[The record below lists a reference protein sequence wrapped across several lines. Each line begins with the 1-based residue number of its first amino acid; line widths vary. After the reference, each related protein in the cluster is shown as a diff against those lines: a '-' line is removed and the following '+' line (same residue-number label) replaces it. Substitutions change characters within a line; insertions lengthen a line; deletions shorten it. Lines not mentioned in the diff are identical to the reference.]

1 MMGADKPRGIAV
13 VDVGATNSKVALFD
27 AAMNVIA
34 ERKVASVHRPAP
46 PYASIDPAPL
56 ASFLA
61 ETLPELDRIL
71 PIDTVVPA
79 AHGAALALVGEDG
92 NLAMPVMDY
101 MAVPPA
107 DVIAEYRKIEPPF
120 SETFGPLLPMA
131 LTHGLQLYWQE
142 TRFPDAFARVATVM
156 PWIQYVSYLLSGV
169 TAVEISSI
177 SCQSQLV
184 DVQARTY
191 SSLAHG
197 RGWDRFFPPMFM
209 AWDVLGPLKP
219 EYRGAKFQGRGA
231 VLAGVHD
238 SSANYLR
245 YLAAGQG
252 SFTLLSTG
260 TWIIG
265 FDTDADLDHLDK
277 DRDTVSN
284 TDVLGRVVASCR
296 FFGGKEFE
304 IIAAGAPA
312 EAARPETVQRL
323 TMQGTM
329 PLASFTDSGGPMPG
343 TGGKGRVIGPEVET
357 AEERSSVGALYCALM
372 CDQSLDAIGSK
383 ARIIIDGPFA
393 ENPVFLAILAALR
406 PKQQVF
412 ASDLRDG
419 TTAGAAVLALMQGNG
434 RLPQIALTLR
444 PVAPAK
450 LEGLEPYR
458 QDWLARSRAQA

>member
-1 MMGADKPRGIAV
+1 MGAGKPRGIAV
-13 VDVGATNSKVALFD
+13 VDVGATNIKVALFD
-27 AAMNVIA
+27 PALNVVA
-34 ERKVASVHRPAP
+34 ERKIASAHRPAP
-46 PYASIDPAPL
+46 PYAQIDPAPL
-56 ASFLA
+56 AAFLV
-61 ETLPELDRIL
+61 ETLPALDQIL
-71 PIDTVVPA
+71 PIDTIVPA
-79 AHGAALALVGEDG
+79 AHGAALALVAEDG
-92 NLAMPVMDY
+92 SLAMPVMDY
-101 MAVPPA
+101 MAVPPD

-142 TRFPDAFARVATVM
+142 TRFPEEFARVATVM

-169 TAVEISSI
+169 PAVEISSI

-184 DVQARTY
+184 DVKARTY
-191 SSLAHG
+191 SSLAHN
-197 RGWDRFFPPMFM
+197 RGWDRFFPPMAM
-209 AWDVLGPLKP
+209 AWDVLGPLKSGLS
-219 EYRGAKFQGRGA
+219 RRRISTA
-231 VLAGVHD
+231 VARCLPASMIRAPITCAIWQPGE
-238 SSANYLR
+238 
-245 YLAAGQG
+245 G

-265 FDTDADLDHLDK
+265 FDTDADLDGLDK

-312 EAARPETVQRL
+312 EAARLETVKRL
-323 TMQGTM
+323 MARGTI
-329 PLASFTDSGGPMPG
+329 PLPSFTDSGGPMPG
-343 TGGKGRVIGPEVET
+343 TGGKGRIIGPEVET
-357 AEERSSVGALYCALM
+357 AEERSSIGALYCALM

-406 PKQQVF
+406 PDQPVL

-419 TTAGAAVLALMQGNG
+419 TTAGAAVLALMEGNG
-434 RLPQIALTLR
+434 KLPQIALNLR
-444 PVAPAK
+444 PVSPAK
-450 LEGLEPYR
+450 IDGLQRYR

>member
-1 MMGADKPRGIAV
+1 MMGAGKPRGIAV

-27 AAMNVIA
+27 AALNVVA
-34 ERKVASVHRPAP
+34 ERKVASTHRPAP
-46 PYASIDPAPL
+46 PYASIDPEPL
-56 ASFLA
+56 AAFLA
-61 ETLPELDRIL
+61 ETLPALDQVL
-71 PIDTVVPA
+71 PIDTIVPA
-79 AHGAALALVGEDG
+79 AHGAALALIAEDG
-92 NLAMPVMDY
+92 SLAMPVMDY
-101 MAVPPA
+101 MAIPPDA
-107 DVIAEYRKIEPPF
+107 VVAEYRKIEPPF

-142 TRFPDAFARVATVM
+142 TRFPKEFARVANVV

-169 TAVEISSI
+169 AAVEISSI

-184 DVQARTY
+184 DVKARAY
-191 SSLAHG
+191 SSLARK
-197 RGWDRFFPPMFM
+197 RGWDRFFPPMAM

-219 EYRGAKFQGRGA
+219 EFRGANFQGRGA
-231 VLAGVHD
+231 VLTGVHD

-265 FDTDADLDHLDK
+265 FDTDADLDRLDK

-304 IIAAGAPA
+304 IIADGAPA
-312 EAARPETVQRL
+312 EAARLETVERL
-323 TMQGTM
+323 MARRTM
-329 PLASFTDSGGPMPG
+329 PLASFTDSGGPIPG
-343 TGGKGRVIGPEVET
+343 TGGKGRITGPPVEN
-357 AEERSSVGALYCALM
+357 AEERSSIAALYCALM

-406 PKQQVF
+406 PQQQVL

-419 TTAGAAVLALMQGNG
+419 TTAGAAVLALMEGSG
-434 RLPQIALTLR
+434 RLPQIGLNLR
-444 PVAPAK
+444 AVAAARID
-450 LEGLEPYR
+450 GLDRYR
-458 QDWLARSRAQA
+458 EDWLKRSCAQA

>member
-1 MMGADKPRGIAV
+1 MGAGKPRGIAV
-13 VDVGATNSKVALFD
+13 VDVGATNSKVVLFD
-27 AAMNVIA
+27 PGLNVVA
-34 ERKVASVHRPAP
+34 ERKVASTHRPAP
-46 PYASIDPAPL
+46 PYAQIDPVPL
-56 ASFLA
+56 ADFLA
-61 ETLPELDRIL
+61 ETLPALDQIL
-71 PIDTVVPA
+71 PIDTIVPA
-79 AHGAALALVGEDG
+79 AHGAALACLAEDG
-92 NLAMPVMDY
+92 TLALPVMDY
-101 MAVPPA
+101 MAVPPDA
-107 DVIAEYRKIEPPF
+107 VIADYRKIEPPF

-142 TRFPDAFARVATVM
+142 TRFPEDFARVATVV

-169 TAVEISSI
+169 AAVEISSI

-184 DVQARTY
+184 DVKARTY

-197 RGWDRFFPPMFM
+197 RGWDNYFPPMAM

-219 EYRGAKFQGRGA
+219 DYRGGDFHGRGA

-245 YLAAGQG
+245 YLAAGEG

-265 FDTDADLDHLDK
+265 FDTDAGIDGLDK

-284 TDVLGRVVASCR
+284 TDVFGRLVASCR

-312 EAARPETVQRL
+312 EAARLDTVKRL
-323 TMQGTM
+323 MARGTI

-343 TGGKGRVIGPEVET
+343 TGLKGRIIGPQVET
-357 AEERSSVGALYCALM
+357 AEERSSIAALYCALM
-372 CDQSLDAIGSK
+372 CDQSLDAIGSR

-393 ENPVFLAILAALR
+393 ENPVFLAILAGLR
-406 PKQQVF
+406 PGQQVL

-419 TTAGAAVLALMQGNG
+419 TTAGAAVLALMEGNG
-434 RLPQIALTLR
+434 KLPQIALTLR
-444 PVAPAK
+444 PVEPAK
-450 LEGLEPYR
+450 LENLDRYR
-458 QDWLARSRAQA
+458 ETWLAHSRSEA

>member
-1 MMGADKPRGIAV
+1 MGSAKPRGIAV

-27 AAMNVIA
+27 TAMTVVA
-34 ERKVASVHRPAP
+34 ERKAASVHRPGP

-56 ASFLA
+56 AAFLA
-61 ETLPELDRIL
+61 ETLPALDRLL
-71 PIDTVVPA
+71 PLDTIVPA
-79 AHGAALALVGEDG
+79 AHGAALALIAEDG
-92 NLAMPVMDY
+92 GLAMPVMDY
-101 MAVPPA
+101 MAVPPD

-142 TRFPDAFARVATVM
+142 TRFPEEFARVATVM

-184 DVQARTY
+184 DVKARTY
-191 SSLAHG
+191 SSLAHS
-197 RGWDRFFPPMFM
+197 RGWDRFFPPMAM

-219 EYRGAKFQGRGA
+219 EYRGADFRGRGA

-265 FDTDADLDHLDK
+265 FDTDADLDRLDRN
-277 DRDTVSN
+277 RDTVSN

-312 EAARPETVQRL
+312 EAARLDSVRRL
-323 TMQGTM
+323 MARGTM

-343 TGGKGRVIGPEVET
+343 TGGKGRIIGPAVEN
-357 AEERSSVGALYCALM
+357 AEARSSIAALYCALM

-393 ENPVFLAILAALR
+393 ENPVFLSILAALR
-406 PKQQVF
+406 PSQQVL

-419 TTAGAAVLALMQGNG
+419 TTAGAAMLALMEGNG

-444 PVAPAK
+444 PVAPAR
-450 LEGLEPYR
+450 LEGLEQYR
-458 QDWLARSRAQA
+458 QDWLGRSLAQA

>member
-1 MMGADKPRGIAV
+1 MMGAAKPRGIAV

-27 AAMNVIA
+27 SGLNVVA
-34 ERKVASVHRPAP
+34 ERKVASTHRPAP

-56 ASFLA
+56 ATFLA
-61 ETLPELDRIL
+61 ATLPELDRIL
-71 PIDTVVPA
+71 PIDTIVPA
-79 AHGAALALVGEDG
+79 AHGAALALIAEDG
-92 NLAMPVMDY
+92 SLAMPVMDY
-101 MAVPPA
+101 MAVPPD
-107 DVIAEYRKIEPPF
+107 DVIAEYRGIEPPF
-120 SETFGPLLPMA
+120 SETFGPMLPMA

-142 TRFPDAFARVATVM
+142 TRFPEEFARVTTVV

-184 DVQARTY
+184 DVKGRTY
-191 SSLAHG
+191 SSLART
-197 RGWDRFFPPMFM
+197 RGWDRYFPPMAM
-209 AWDVLGPLKP
+209 AWDVLGPLKS
-219 EYRGAKFQGRGA
+219 EYRGASFQGRGA

-252 SFTLLSTG
+252 GFTLLSTG

-265 FDTDADLDHLDK
+265 FDTDADLDGLDK

-312 EAARPETVQRL
+312 AAAKLETVERL
-323 TMQGTM
+323 MARGTL

-343 TGGKGRVIGPEVET
+343 TGGKGRIIGPAVRT
-357 AEERSSVGALYCALM
+357 AEERSSIGALYCALM

-383 ARIIIDGPFA
+383 GRIIIDGPFA

-406 PKQQVF
+406 PRQQVL

-419 TTAGAAVLALMQGNG
+419 TTVGAAVLALMEGNG
-434 RLPQIALTLR
+434 KLPQIALTLR
-444 PVAPAK
+444 PVAPARLK
-450 LEGLEPYR
+450 GLERYR
-458 QDWLARSRAQA
+458 QDWLAGSLVQA

>member
-1 MMGADKPRGIAV
+1 MGAGKPRGIAV

-27 AAMNVIA
+27 PDLNVVA
-34 ERKVASVHRPAP
+34 ERKVASIHRPAP
-46 PYASIDPAPL
+46 PYAQIDPVPL
-56 ASFLA
+56 AAFLA
-61 ETLPELDRIL
+61 ETLPALDQIL

-79 AHGAALALVGEDG
+79 AHGAALALLAEDG
-92 NLAMPVMDY
+92 TLALPVMDY

-107 DVIAEYRKIEPPF
+107 AVIAEYRTIEPPF

-142 TRFPDAFARVATVM
+142 TRSPEAFARVATVM

-169 TAVEISSI
+169 AAVEISSI

-184 DVQARTY
+184 DVKARSY
-191 SSLAHG
+191 SSLAHR
-197 RGWDRFFPPMFM
+197 RGWDRFFPPMAM
-209 AWDVLGPLKP
+209 AWDVLGPLQP
-219 EYRGAKFQGRGA
+219 DYRGAAFRGRGA

-245 YLAAGQG
+245 YLAAGEG

-265 FDTDADLDHLDK
+265 FDTDADLDGLDK

-284 TDVLGRVVASCR
+284 TDVFGRLVASCR

-312 EAARPETVQRL
+312 EAARLETVARL
-323 TMQGTM
+323 MARGTM

-343 TGGKGRVIGPEVET
+343 TGGKGRIIGPAVQNP
-357 AEERSSVGALYCALM
+357 EERSSIAALYCALM
-372 CDQSLDAIGSK
+372 CDQSLDAIGSTAK
-383 ARIIIDGPFA
+383 IIIDGPFA

-406 PKQQVF
+406 PQQQVL

-419 TTAGAAVLALMQGNG
+419 TTVGAAVLALMEGNG
-434 RLPQIALTLR
+434 KLPQIGLTLR
-444 PVAPAK
+444 PVTPAK
-450 LEGLEPYR
+450 IDGLDRYR
-458 QDWLARSRAQA
+458 QEWLAHSRGEV

>member
-1 MMGADKPRGIAV
+1 MMGAAKPRGIAV

-27 AAMNVIA
+27 AALNVVA
-34 ERKVASVHRPAP
+34 ERKVASTHRPAP
-46 PYASIDPAPL
+46 PYAQIDPAPL
-56 ASFLA
+56 AVFLA
-61 ETLPELDRIL
+61 ETLPALDRIL
-71 PIDTVVPA
+71 PIDTIVPA
-79 AHGAALALVGEDG
+79 AHGAALALIAEDG
-92 NLAMPVMDY
+92 RLAMPVMDY
-101 MAVPPA
+101 MAVPPEE
-107 DVIAEYRKIEPPF
+107 VIAEYRRIEPPF

-142 TRFPDAFARVATVM
+142 TRFPQEFARVATVV

-169 TAVEISSI
+169 AAVEISSI

-184 DVQARTY
+184 DVKARTY
-191 SSLAHG
+191 SSLAHK
-197 RGWDRFFPPMFM
+197 RGWDRFFPPMAM
-209 AWDVLGPLKP
+209 AWDVLGPLKAD
-219 EYRGAKFQGRGA
+219 YRGEDFQGRGA

-245 YLAAGQG
+245 YLAAGAG

-265 FDTDADLDHLDK
+265 FDTDADLDGLDK

-304 IIAAGAPA
+304 IIAKGAPA
-312 EAARPETVQRL
+312 EAAQLETVKRL
-323 TMQGTM
+323 MARGTI

-343 TGGKGRVIGPEVET
+343 TGGKGRIIGPQVES
-357 AEERSSVGALYCALM
+357 AAERSSIGALYCALM
-372 CDQSLDAIGSK
+372 CDQSLDAIGSR

-406 PKQQVF
+406 PGQPVL

-419 TTAGAAVLALMQGNG
+419 TTAGAAVLALMEGSG
-434 RLPQIALTLR
+434 KLPQIGLNLR
-444 PVAPAK
+444 PVTPAK
-450 LEGLEPYR
+450 IEGLERYR
-458 QDWLARSRAQA
+458 ADWLARSRAQA